1 MKIATIKRPF
11 EEPYCGDQTGYWEH
25 DGKITLCMID
35 GLGHGKCAEQAAL
48 AALDFIARQY
58 REPMLEI
65 FEACDKALHNTRGV
79 AMGIAVADPVAGTL
93 TYAGIGNTRAI
104 VVGGETTRLSSH
116 NGIVGAGYKTLRT
129 ETVPLAPGDLV
140 IMYTDGIEELIDL
153 SGYNETLRADLEQL
167 TETIIEDWRCKKDD
181 QAVLV
186 FRSVE

>member
-1 MKIATIKRPF
+1 
-11 EEPYCGDQTGYWEH
+11 
-25 DGKITLCMID
+25 
-35 GLGHGKCAEQAAL
+35 
-48 AALDFIARQY
+48 
-58 REPMLEI
+58 
-65 FEACDKALHNTRGV
+65 
-79 AMGIAVADPVAGTL
+79 
-93 TYAGIGNTRAI
+93 
-104 VVGGETTRLSSH
+104 SSH
-116 NGIVGAGYKTLRT
+116 NGIVGGGYKTLRT